1 MPRKPH
7 VEQVSVTEFKAKC
20 TALMAQV
27 AETGR
32 TLVVMKHGKPLVE
45 VSPAGAEKPTPLFG
59 RLAGQVTILGDIVEP
74 LDVEWEACADE

>member
-1 MPRKPH
+1 MARKSE
-7 VEQVSVTEFKAKC
+7 VDRVSVTEFKAKC

-32 TLVVMKHGKPLVE
+32 TLVVMKRGKPLVE
-45 VSPAGAEKPTPLFG
+45 VTPAGEDAPTPFLG

-74 LDVEWEACADE
+74 LDVEWEACADD